1 MAEIIYGSEVSN
13 ELKEELKEK
22 VTALQEQGKRVP
34 CLAVLLVGNHPA
46 SVSYVTS
53 KEKACIQVGMHSHM
67 VHLPEDITQEQLEEE
82 IEKCNKDETI
92 DGILLQLPLPKGLDE
107 THAIM
112 TIDPTKDVDGLH
124 PMNVGRLYC
133 GLDAFV
139 PCTPRGIMELLKRMH
154 CEIAGKRAVVIGRS
168 KLVGAPVAR
177 LLQNANATVTIAHRH
192 TNDLAPLCKEADI
205 LIAAV
210 GKARFIDHT
219 YIKEGAYV
227 IDVGINHDEN
237 GKLCGDV
244 DFDDVVDHVTAITP
258 VPKGVGPMT
267 VCMLLEN
274 TFDAY
279 MAREK

>member
-53 KEKACIQVGMHSHM
+53 KEKACTQVGMHSHM

-107 THAIM
+107 TRALL

-192 TNDLAPLCKEADI
+192 TNDLATICKEADI
-205 LIAAV
+205 LVAAV

-237 GKLCGDV
+237 GKLCGDI